1 MARAQDWGQQQL
13 QGTLFGR
20 FAQAGVEGAGW
31 PGSAAVKR
39 QACEEGP
46 NFTRA
51 RRGGTNVF
59 VPDETDGIEAVGSSE
74 TRAGGGGSL
83 SLRMY

>member
-1 MARAQDWGQQQL
+1 MAAMARAQDWGQQQL

-31 PGSAAVKR
+31 PGSVPVQC

-74 TRAGGGGSL
+74 MTRARGEEA
-83 SLRMY
+83 